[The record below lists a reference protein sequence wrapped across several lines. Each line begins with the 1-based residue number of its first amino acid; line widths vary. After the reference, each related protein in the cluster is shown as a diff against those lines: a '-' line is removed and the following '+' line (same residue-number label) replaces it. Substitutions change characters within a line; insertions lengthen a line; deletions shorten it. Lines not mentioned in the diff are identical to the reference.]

1 MGCPVDKDLMKLI
14 SVEVSNLEK
23 DVDSIR
29 RSSTEEANK
38 ISAALQTIRDEIDN
52 FDERITQIERNLEAE
67 RKERLEKE
75 EALSDAM
82 ADISSDLAEVDQR
95 VDFNERDICWLK
107 DKQSNLENTVSSV
120 TEDIGNLKKGQSRL
134 EARVEELEKKSFKTA
149 DIQIFQ
155 VPSRNN
161 CFCGRDR
168 ELEAIAVQ
176 LKNTPNG
183 CIHSAVCGLG
193 GVGKTSLAVEFL
205 WQHQEKYPG
214 GIFWISGEDKF
225 FQRSVNEMA
234 LQIGTFEND
243 FHNSLSR
250 TLDWLRKRENLWCL
264 VVDNLDELEMSPE
277 MRKLLTGNWKYT
289 ARGHII
295 ITTRREVSQIGEA
308 TGIDEQ
314 YCVDLKCLTE
324 EEGIQFLRLR
334 TGRTGEGED
343 DDLRQLVRELGGLPL
358 ALDQAGAYIRNVK
371 QSIKEYVKKYKKQK
385 VRLLKKKKARN
396 FVENTSSERLAVHTT
411 WMLNFV
417 HISRISVEMEL
428 GEAPTLFMQVS
439 AFYGPDDIPYE
450 LINEGLLEEGSSVED
465 NGMWDEAEIVS
476 LLTKFSLFQR
486 YGTDSFSVHRLVQ
499 EVIRSELEKEQTQFN
514 VLSRAVR
521 VLHHALKNTR
531 SPAEVCESF
540 VEDAVFSVENP
551 PSLQLWAKLASHA
564 TYLQEHLSNFS
575 VKHTAVAHT
584 LLYKEETVRVF
595 NEAGIFLSVSQEKV
609 KAQEVQKLKLEFL
622 VNLTNSTEDY
632 SAKLPS
638 YFIDIP
644 LKDRDCKL
652 ISHCMRQPASDGD
665 PEDEANSVKKERE
678 EMVDEL
684 RGQGNFAVKNER
696 YEEAI
701 NLYSSAIGLTSH
713 DHRLFANR
721 ALCYLKLGQPQQALD
736 DCEKCLLL
744 CPLFSKALQRKA
756 WALQKL
762 VENGSSHLEGQKL
775 AALALAIQNDPSL
788 GNEKGFWEK
797 FPRVKA
803 PFRVIDNETQLTF
816 ALMTAQGTLLL
827 KEGVYNLKRFV
838 IFTDFQIVGLG
849 KEVVLS
855 CTECCLISSA
865 KCYFENI
872 VFPKGSIGLACKGKE
887 SAIHLKHCQ
896 ISGGSTSC
904 EDFPECNGGEGCIA
918 VSLGKP
924 ACDRTGKFGLS
935 GLRSGICGYPGVQ
948 VSDESFALI
957 EDCAIHDCGGGGAL
971 VAGKGS
977 RMAVIK
983 CEVYKNHQAGLEARD
998 GGNLS
1003 ASQNKIFNSGFHGVL
1018 IGPNAGECLITGNK
1032 IFENAREGIYAC
1044 SNENTIE
1051 ISENDVHHN
1060 RPFGLSLD
1068 RNSHLVIRDNKI
1080 FENGFWGILAKS
1092 RTSAVIKGNIISGN
1106 KCGGIFIGVN
1116 YSARVHLESNTVRD
1130 HGGPW
1135 LEYQQGSIPIDTTLL
1150 EKDSSSLGLPP
1161 GEKQFYTNPPI
1172 LVRNKKYNN
1181 EEGMYHPKEV
1191 IERFYSGCTFC
1202 RRSRSEVRHLRKCP
1216 SCRIASYCS
1225 RECREK
1231 HLATHETL
1239 CFALRSRYSVT
1250 VSTFSQVDPGKKPVR
1265 TFGTHLKGTGTGPKP
1280 KCDGSEKFI
1289 VKIQTQNL
1297 NSHPLQLL
1305 VVYDKS
1311 LTLDYTIQSPEIF
1324 SVIME
1329 CGVLGMLNKFTS
1341 KKVFFW
1347 ATFAKREEKLTVFLD
1362 HLAPYQEW

>member
-1 MGCPVDKDLMKLI
+1 MGCPVDKNLMKLI

-29 RSSTEEANK
+29 QSSTEETNK
-38 ISAALQTIRDEIDN
+38 ISAALQNIRNEIDN

-82 ADISSDLAEVDQR
+82 LDISSDLAEVDQR
-95 VDFNERDICWLK
+95 VDVNERDICRLK

-234 LQIGTFEND
+234 LQIGTLEND

-264 VVDNLDELEMSPE
+264 VVDNLDELEMSSE

-314 YCVDLKCLTE
+314 CCIDLKCLTE

-385 VRLLKKKKARN
+385 VRLLKKTKARN

-411 WMLNFV
+411 WLLNFV

-486 YGTDSFSVHRLVQ
+486 YGIDSFSVHRLVQ

-575 VKHTAVAHT
+575 VKHKAVAHT

-665 PEDEANSVKKERE
+665 PEDEANSVQKERE
-678 EMVDEL
+678 EKVDEL

-896 ISGGSTSC
+896 ISGGSTS
-904 EDFPECNGGEGCIA
+904 
-918 VSLGKP
+918 
-924 ACDRTGKFGLS
+924 
-935 GLRSGICGYPGVQ
+935 
-948 VSDESFALI
+948 
-957 EDCAIHDCGGGGAL
+957 
-971 VAGKGS
+971 
-977 RMAVIK
+977 
-983 CEVYKNHQAGLEARD
+983 
-998 GGNLS
+998 
-1003 ASQNKIFNSGFHGVL
+1003 
-1018 IGPNAGECLITGNK
+1018 
-1032 IFENAREGIYAC
+1032 
-1044 SNENTIE
+1044 
-1051 ISENDVHHN
+1051 
-1060 RPFGLSLD
+1060 
-1068 RNSHLVIRDNKI
+1068 
-1080 FENGFWGILAKS
+1080 W
-1092 RTSAVIKGNIISGN
+1092 
-1106 KCGGIFIGVN
+1106 
-1116 YSARVHLESNTVRD
+1116 
-1130 HGGPW
+1130 
-1135 LEYQQGSIPIDTTLL
+1135 
-1150 EKDSSSLGLPP
+1150 
-1161 GEKQFYTNPPI
+1161 
-1172 LVRNKKYNN
+1172 
-1181 EEGMYHPKEV
+1181 
-1191 IERFYSGCTFC
+1191 
-1202 RRSRSEVRHLRKCP
+1202 
-1216 SCRIASYCS
+1216 
-1225 RECREK
+1225 
-1231 HLATHETL
+1231 
-1239 CFALRSRYSVT
+1239 
-1250 VSTFSQVDPGKKPVR
+1250 R
-1265 TFGTHLKGTGTGPKP
+1265 TFQNAMV
-1280 KCDGSEKFI
+1280 
-1289 VKIQTQNL
+1289 VKD
-1297 NSHPLQLL
+1297 
-1305 VVYDKS
+1305 V
-1311 LTLDYTIQSPEIF
+1311 
-1324 SVIME
+1324 
-1329 CGVLGMLNKFTS
+1329 
-1341 KKVFFW
+1341 
-1347 ATFAKREEKLTVFLD
+1347 
-1362 HLAPYQEW
+1362 